1 MYQERG
7 FIQLI
12 IILALIVIIISLL
25 GISLRAVFSNST
37 LQENFGFIGDWLVW
51 LWGDYLSQPFRFI
64 YNTLIK
70 PIGERL
76 INALRNIN
84 FSAPFGE

>member
-1 MYQERG
+1 MHQKQG

-12 IILALIVIIISLL
+12 IILVLIVIIMSLL

-37 LQENFGFIGDWLVW
+37 LQENFGFIGQRLNWFWDN
-51 LWGDYLSQPFRFI
+51 YLSQPFRFI

-84 FSAPFGE
+84 LTAPFE